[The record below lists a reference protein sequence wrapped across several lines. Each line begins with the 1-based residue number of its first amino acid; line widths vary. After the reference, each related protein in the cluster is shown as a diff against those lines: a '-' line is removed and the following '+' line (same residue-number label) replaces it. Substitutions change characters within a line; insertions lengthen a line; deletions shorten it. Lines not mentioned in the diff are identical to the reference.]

1 MAEIDDISRVWNLID
16 KIGFCMLSIHS
27 GEHIKA
33 RPMSA
38 YAEPVE
44 NSIYFLTDV
53 ASDKDDEIVRW
64 PNVCLAFADIR
75 GQKYVSVSGA
85 AVVIDDRELNK
96 GLWAT
101 SAKAWWHDENH
112 RSIRVLKVT
121 PISAEYWDSPG
132 TVISDIKMAAAA
144 ISDTN
149 PDMGDNPEEEL

>member
-16 KIGFCMLSIHS
+16 KIGFCMLSIRS

-33 RPMSA
+33 RPMSV
-38 YAEPVE
+38 YTEPLE

-85 AVVIDDRELNK
+85 AVVINDRELIK

-112 RSIRVLKVT
+112 QSIRVLRVT

-149 PDMGDNPEEEL
+149 PDIGDNPEEEL